1 MQSIRL
7 TLPISASDT
16 KLVWPRARLRF
27 VLFLVRI
34 WLVYAFFLATLPV
47 PVSLKRFFALE
58 HVFIFGITFFYM
70 FFTCLIIFY
79 SHSLMLP
86 LRTSAYLPILAI
98 ALLSQ
103 HPLMLEQISIIKF
116 HLAPCIRWH
125 VP

>member
-16 KLVWPRARLRF
+16 KLVLPRARLRF

-79 SHSLMLP
+79 LRSLVLP
-86 LRTSAYLPILAI
+86 LRTSVYLPISAI
-98 ALLSQ
+98 ALLFQ
-103 HPLMLEQISIIKF
+103 HPPVLEQTLITKSR
-116 HLAPCIRWH
+116 LAPCIRWH
-125 VP
+125 GL